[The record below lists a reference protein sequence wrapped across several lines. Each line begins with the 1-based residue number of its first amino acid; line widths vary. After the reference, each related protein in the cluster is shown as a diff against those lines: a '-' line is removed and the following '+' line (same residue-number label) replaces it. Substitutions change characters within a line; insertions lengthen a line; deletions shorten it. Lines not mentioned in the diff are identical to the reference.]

1 MQEYKLFPSALMTR
15 AIDWVA
21 VKADGGVEVSSAA
34 ANTLRFGRG
43 MMDFGGGCD

>member
-1 MQEYKLFPSALMTR
+1 
-15 AIDWVA
+15 VA